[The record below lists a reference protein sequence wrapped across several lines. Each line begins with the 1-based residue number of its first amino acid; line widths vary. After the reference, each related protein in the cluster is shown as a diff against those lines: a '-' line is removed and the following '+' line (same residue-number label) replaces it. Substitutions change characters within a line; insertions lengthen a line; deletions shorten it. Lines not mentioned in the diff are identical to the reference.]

1 LMRLNKLEIKDKKL
15 FARFLNLSRH
25 GLSVYAFE
33 NIYIWKG
40 IFAIYWSVIK
50 ENLCVFFKDNI
61 GCFMYSAPLGK
72 AVKPPVIEEA
82 FRIMDNFNQN
92 KDVSRI
98 ENVEEKEL
106 PFYRGLGYAH
116 QEKSGDYLCSRRDLA
131 QLKGNRFKS
140 KRACVNYFIKH
151 YQFEYLFFDLKY
163 GKACLKLYDCWMA
176 QRKCASQDNI
186 YQGMLEDSR
195 ICLKILIHD
204 YQNLN
209 ITGRVVLIDKEIKGF
224 TFGFKLNKDT
234 FCILYEV
241 TDLSVKGLSQ
251 FIFRQFCAELKGYKY
266 INIMDDSGLENLK
279 KVKLSYHPVKLT
291 PAYIINRGHTCDWV
305 QRRPSIGRKDVPG

>member
-1 LMRLNKLEIKDKKL
+1 MMRLNKLEIKDKKL

-40 IFAIYWSVIK
+40 LFAIYWAII
-50 ENLCVFFKDNI
+50 EDCLCVFFQDNI
-61 GCFMYSAPLGK
+61 GCFMYLAPLGK
-72 AVKPPVIEEA
+72 AVKLAVIEKV
-82 FRIMDNFNQN
+82 FKIMDNFNQN
-92 KDVSRI
+92 KDISRI

-106 PFYRGLGYAH
+106 PFYKELGYIYK
-116 QEKSGDYLCSRRDLA
+116 EKPGDYLCSRRDLV

-151 YQFEYLFFDLKY
+151 YKFKYLTFDLKY
-163 GKACLKLYDCWMA
+163 KRACLKLYDQWA
-176 QRKCASQDNI
+176 AARKITNKDKV

-195 ICLKILIHD
+195 NCLKILMDDCRYLDVIA
-204 YQNLN
+204 
-209 ITGRVVLIDKEIKGF
+209 RVVLIDKELKAF

-234 FCILYEV
+234 FCILYEI
-241 TDLSVKGLSQ
+241 TDLTIKGLSQ
-251 FIFRQFCAELKGYKY
+251 FIFRKFCAELKDYKY

-279 KVKLSYHPVKLT
+279 KVKLSYYPLKVI
-291 PAYIINRGHTCDWV
+291 PAYIV
-305 QRRPSIGRKDVPG
+305 KRKDA